1 MVDICYTEYRT
12 FSGSYNGRRAVSETD
27 KEGPIPSPE
36 ALFILGI
43 MMTLLTSPANFAI
56 LRLCIYSEYLY

>member
-1 MVDICYTEYRT
+1 
-12 FSGSYNGRRAVSETD
+12 
-27 KEGPIPSPE
+27 
-36 ALFILGI
+36 LFILGI